1 MEEPRRLGGRY
12 ELGGVLGRGGMA
24 EVYLGHDTR
33 LGRSVAVKT
42 LRADMARDPSFQAR
56 FRREAQSAASLNHPA
71 IVAVYDTGED
81 YIDGISIPYI
91 VMEYVEGSTL
101 RELLHSGRRLLPER
115 ALEMTI
121 GILQA
126 LEYSHRAGIVH
137 RDIKPANVMLTRQ
150 GNVKVMDF
158 GIARAMGDAGM
169 TMTQTSAVIGTAQY
183 LSPEQAKG
191 EQVDAR
197 SDLYSTGC
205 LLYEL
210 LTVRPPFV
218 GDSPVAVAYQHVRE
232 EAQPPSVFDPEV
244 RPEVDAIVLKA
255 LAKDR
260 DYRYQSADEM
270 RDDIE
275 RFLDGLPVA
284 AAQQAA
290 AYGMGAAGYGYDQ
303 NGYPQ
308 HDPYG
313 QTNML
318 PQHAAGG
325 PTTVLPQASPAGYPQ
340 PQGPGYDDG
349 YGQTYAGA
357 QGGGNDGYDDGYGR
371 SGRRGGEPPKKSNT
385 SWIVLAVAAVLVLV
399 GTFFVAQ
406 AMFGNSKGD
415 TPKDAPK
422 VAVPNLVG
430 KSLAEAKTL
439 ATQAGPKLVVT
450 EGEKVACPDAAVKKD
465 QVCTQNPAVGG
476 QLAEAGTI
484 TVQLSSG
491 PAKAAV
497 PAVTGKTK
505 EQAVKALA
513 DAGFTNVTSE
523 YKDDE
528 NAPLEQVTGQDP
540 PPNAGADPTAPIKLT
555 VSQGKAKV
563 AVPNVVGQPKEAAQA
578 TLESAGFQVDASKT
592 TTTNDPSKVN
602 TVASQTPTANSKVAA
617 ASKIQLTVFKAP
629 DKVTVPPLTNVVL
642 RDAIKQLE
650 TAGLKY
656 TIVFGPAD
664 PASLVTSST
673 PQAGTQVDPQTSI
686 GLMTKAAD
694 PPKGGDTPTIPG
706 IPGIP
711 TPSNTKGGPN
721 N

>member
-24 EVYLGHDTR
+24 EVYLAHDTR

-232 EAQPPSVFDPEV
+232 EPQPPSVFDPEV

-260 DYRYQSADEM
+260 DYRYQTADEM

-290 AYGMGAAGYGYDQ
+290 AYGMGAGYGYDQ

-308 HDPYG
+308 QHDPYG
-313 QTNML
+313 QTNVL
-318 PQHAAGG
+318 PQQPGGG
-325 PTTVLPQASPAGYPQ
+325 PTTVLPQASAQPGYGQGGYQDDGYGQTYGGTPAG
-340 PQGPGYDDG
+340 GGHDGYDDG
-349 YGQTYAGA
+349 YGQ
-357 QGGGNDGYDDGYGR
+357 GG
-371 SGRRGGEPPKKSNT
+371 GRRGEDRPKKSST

-406 AMFGNSKGD
+406 AMFSDKGGKD
-415 TPKDAPK
+415 TPK

-430 KSLAEAKTL
+430 KSLAEAKT
-439 ATQAGPKLVVT
+439 AAGAKLVVT
-450 EGEKVACPDAAVKKD
+450 EGDKIACPDTNVKKD
-465 QVCTQNPAVGG
+465 QVCTQNPAAGG
-476 QLAEAGTI
+476 QVAENGTV

-491 PAKAAV
+491 PAKAQV
-497 PAVTGKTK
+497 PNVVGKTK
-505 EQAVKALA
+505 DQAAKALA
-513 DAGFTNVTSE
+513 DAGFTNVTTE
-523 YKDDE
+523 YKDDDTAPQE
-528 NAPLEQVTGQDP
+528 NVTAQDP
-540 PPNAGADPTAPIKLT
+540 AANASADPSAPVKLT
-555 VSQGKAKV
+555 VSQGKTKQT
-563 AVPNVVGQPKEAAQA
+563 VPNVVGAQKEDAQSQ
-578 TLESAGFQVDASKT
+578 LQNLGFQVDASKT
-592 TTTNDPSKVN
+592 TPTNDPTKVN
-602 TVASQTPTANSKVAA
+602 QVASQSVAPNTKA
-617 ASKIQLTVFKAP
+617 PAGTKISLVVYKAP
-629 DKVTVPPLTNVVL
+629 DKATVPPLQNVKL
-642 RDAIKQLE
+642 SDAISQLQK
-650 TAGLKY
+650 AGLSY
-656 TIVFGPAD
+656 TVVGPQDPNAIVQMSNPG
-664 PASLVTSST
+664 
-673 PQAGTQVDPQTSI
+673 AGTQLDPNTQVQLFTR
-686 GLMTKAAD
+686 AAD
-694 PPKGGDTPTIPG
+694 PTKGGDPFSTPPNPKGGNDH
-706 IPGIP
+706 
-711 TPSNTKGGPN
+711 
-721 N
+721 